1 MKIKSLITKAILPL
15 LIGSSL
21 FAQSAE
27 YNELLKK
34 AKDYESKKQYV
45 YALGTYWDAM
55 EAEQSAYSFE
65 AAQAFE
71 KLEDTLKKGNP
82 GFGTFD
88 EFSIYDNWVLVCKDF
103 EKYWGEYNPIVV
115 SFEKLKRGD
124 IDRATKTATYTINF
138 HYNWSVKHKRIA
150 EAVLKGL
157 NLVRKADWSQGIPK
171 KWPAT
176 SIFEKDVKFDHYISN
191 GIPFFYA
198 KKGDVAQRRLLH
210 DHYASDPETESFHAA
225 LIMRTWDNEYDLGK
239 SDCFNLNAVSFSVVD
254 KEGHE
259 LLKTPQIMLYF
270 KSYTFKGVNQETM
283 KLIDSDNIDIKLNSF
298 KLKYGY
304 EGFRSSSFNDEDKL
318 DENLL
323 KSPDI
328 TQKNIRFLSAYN
340 ETLKDEDI
348 IVIVK
353 KLEAKR
359 RLPEFLKND
368 GFVTV
373 EGGSF
378 TMGDNTKN
386 KSYDRDKYTEHKVTL
401 SEYSMA
407 PTEVP
412 QWLYFAVT
420 GKNPS
425 DQIGLDFPVDCISWL
440 DAVLF
445 CNTLSELAG
454 FTPCYTFN
462 GTTNLDI
469 KEIEK
474 QNKYETVVCDF
485 NANGYRLPTEAE
497 WEYAARGGKNNSKTK
512 YSGSDSIDDVAWYI
526 KNSEKRKQ
534 GINGYYM
541 EEKSY
546 YDQNER
552 ITSYREI
559 HNIGMKAP
567 NALGLYDMSGNVS
580 EWCFDTYADYPAQEQ
595 SNPVVITNKKYSE
608 RSNRKVLRGG
618 DSNDILEDMDI
629 LKRSDFNSYGYTGMR
644 LARTTEKGAQESV
657 ILAEEKVRKEKQ
669 AAKQAM
675 TAEFVVGKLAEKGIS
690 SKIYVKNSS
699 SKFLEHLKLV
709 ISINEKS
716 LDFGEIS
723 TISRDSVISFEN
735 PNLAKTLKKY
745 FGADGAIKKNNNN
758 TITFF
763 FDAGSATGNVEVD
776 KRIYIY
782 VRDPSSLFFE
792 IVDRQ

>member
-176 SIFEKDVKFDHYISN
+176 SIFEKDIKFDHYISN

-210 DHYASDPETESFHAA
+210 EHYASDPETESFHAA
-225 LIMRTWDNEYDLGK
+225 LIMSTWNNEYDLGK

-323 KSPDI
+323 KLPDI

-348 IVIVK
+348 IVIAK
-353 KLEAKR
+353 GLEAKR

-378 TMGDNTKN
+378 TMGGNTKN
-386 KSYDRDKYTEHKVTL
+386 ASYDRDKYTEHKVTL

-425 DQIGLDFPVDCISWL
+425 NQIGLDFPVECISWL

-454 FTPCYTFN
+454 FTPCYTFE

-474 QNKYETVVCDF
+474 QNKYESIVCDF

-512 YSGSDSIDDVAWYI
+512 YSGSDTIDDVAWYI
-526 KNSEKRKQ
+526 ENSEGRKQ
-534 GINGYYM
+534 GINGYSK
-541 EEKSY
+541 EEKFY
-546 YDQNER
+546 HVEYK
-552 ITSYREI
+552 TYSYREI
-559 HNIGMKAP
+559 HNVGMKAP

-595 SNPVVITNKKYSE
+595 INPVGIATKDFRY
-608 RSNRKVLRGG
+608 KVQRGG
-618 DSNDILEDMDI
+618 DSMSFLDYMDI
-629 LKRSDFNSYGYTGMR
+629 LNRVRSTPDVARWYTGMR

-669 AAKQAM
+669 AM
-675 TAEFVVGKLAEKGIS
+675 TAESVIGELAKKGIS

-723 TISRDSVISFEN
+723 TILQGYVISFEN

-776 KRIYIY
+776 KRIYQY